1 MTELIDVIM
10 PFAVVLIALVAY
22 YVGRKVRGLSHSVI
36 PFKDPIS
43 LILLAL
49 SFVPLIL
56 EAVGMNI
63 VDPLGIWTLASLF
76 GWWAGYCI
84 GYCSVSVDLVYVAVH
99 QIADRTQDV
108 DYVVRYY
115 NKEGQMCWQPQSFR
129 AICKTMIFGIHN
141 PLYLVQV
148 QRTRRVTVHQFMRP
162 KVVVDAIDLAGIQ
175 TDEYTVKRGAKG
187 RVNWTVEALRYI
199 PSPHCTDAPYDWIA
213 NALGYEELFQ
223 NYSSLQVEHLE
234 TNAQLR
240 IATMKGSGEL
250 LSAMG
255 AKAPSPVVMEQLGL
269 DLERMFGSRL
279 KKVRKEAEREQRR
292 VMEDA
297 EQ

>member
-1 MTELIDVIM
+1 MTDTLDAVM
-10 PFAVVLIALVAY
+10 PFAVVMFALIAY
-22 YVGRKVRGLSHSVI
+22 YAGRRIRGTSHSVI

-43 LILLAL
+43 LSLMGI
-49 SFVPLIL
+49 SFLPLIL
-56 EAVGMNI
+56 DITGHGVM
-63 VDPLGIWTLASLF
+63 DPFGIWLLASLF
-76 GWWAGYCI
+76 GWWVGYMV
-84 GYCSVSVDLVYVAVH
+84 GYFSESVDLVYVSVH

-108 DYVVRYY
+108 DFIVRYY
-115 NKEGQMCWQPQSFR
+115 NREGQMCWQPQNFR
-129 AICKTMIFGIHN
+129 AICKTMLFGIHN

-175 TDEYTVKRGAKG
+175 SDEYTVKRGPKG
-187 RVNWTVEALRYI
+187 RVNWTVEALKYT

-279 KKVRKEAEREQRR
+279 RKVRREAEKEERR
-292 VMEDA
+292 VIEDA
-297 EQ
+297 DE